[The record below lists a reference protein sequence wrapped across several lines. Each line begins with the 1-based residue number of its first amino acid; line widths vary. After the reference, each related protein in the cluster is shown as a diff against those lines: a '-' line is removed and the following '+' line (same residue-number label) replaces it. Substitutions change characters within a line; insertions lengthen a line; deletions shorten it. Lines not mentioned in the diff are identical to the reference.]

1 MTLMRLGLMRDL
13 QKICQVLSRARPRS
27 TGALA
32 ADRARFLVGWVRV
45 SSPLGG
51 RPHLTE
57 HIARVGECS
66 THELGIE
73 PEAYDSKRDVNS

>member
-1 MTLMRLGLMRDL
+1 MTLMRLGQMRDL
-13 QKICQVLSRARPRS
+13 RKICQVFSRSMPRS
-27 TGALA
+27 TGGLA

-57 HIARVGECS
+57 HIARGGEWS

-73 PEAYDSKRDVNS
+73 PEAWDSKLDVNS